1 MREAKKLP
9 TGNVMNEQMLRSF
22 GINAAMV
29 EAWRKL
35 PAPTELEG
43 GLPNIWCLR
52 VYSVKVTSDASQLKF
67 ADDEAFPT
75 ATFTGDTVDVYNI
88 ELAPFNVE
96 TNRPFFETDECA
108 ALSMMGA
115 NDVEETSP
123 IVAAGQA
130 LGHAAG
136 AAENIFH
143 AAATLRH
150 VLHIFTN
157 GDGIRKPINPRL
169 VFAMGETNI
178 GDFRPKVIL
187 FHDVSFMESFSGV
200 CEALGL
206 RKGFDIMENFATY
219 ELIRQNISLDQISA
233 KMSGTLVS
241 CSSCEVIGIEREG
254 HYKLKRLQKCK
265 GCGVV
270 W

>member
-1 MREAKKLP
+1 MRDAKKLAD
-9 TGNVMNEQMLRSF
+9 GDAMNEERLRSLN
-22 GINAAMV
+22 IDKATV

-43 GLPNIWCLR
+43 GLPNVWCLR
-52 VYSVKVTSDASQLKF
+52 VYSVKVPSDAAQLKF
-67 ADDEAFPT
+67 ADDEAFPC
-75 ATFTGDTVDVYNI
+75 ATFTGDTLDVYNI

-96 TNRPFFETDECA
+96 TNLPFFETDECA

-115 NDVEETSP
+115 NGVEESSP
-123 IVAAGQA
+123 IVAADQA
-130 LGHAAG
+130 LDHAAG
-136 AAENIFH
+136 AAENVFH
-143 AAATLRH
+143 AATTLRH
-150 VLHIFTN
+150 VLHMFTKGN
-157 GDGIRKPINPRL
+157 GIRTPINPRL
-169 VFAMGETNI
+169 VFAMGKTSI

-187 FHDVSFMESFSGV
+187 FHDVNFLESFSRV

-241 CSSCEVIGIEREG
+241 CSNCQVVGIEREG